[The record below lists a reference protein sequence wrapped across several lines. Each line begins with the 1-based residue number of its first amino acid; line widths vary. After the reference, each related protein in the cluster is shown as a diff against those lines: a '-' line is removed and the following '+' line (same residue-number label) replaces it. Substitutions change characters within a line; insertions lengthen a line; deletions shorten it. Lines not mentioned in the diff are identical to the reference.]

1 MALSDV
7 LREQRILEIAVLSS
21 RAGSRDPFQ
30 TPPYHSVFR
39 YLSDLGANVWFS
51 MTPHLS
57 CVSLLSGTTPQR
69 VPSHSQ
75 P

>member
-39 YLSDLGANVWFS
+39 YLSDLGANVGF
-51 MTPHLS
+51 P
-57 CVSLLSGTTPQR
+57 
-69 VPSHSQ
+69 
-75 P
+75 

>member
-7 LREQRILEIAVLSS
+7 LREQRILEIAQVLSS

-39 YLSDLGANVWFS
+39 YLSDLGANVGF
-51 MTPHLS
+51 P
-57 CVSLLSGTTPQR
+57 
-69 VPSHSQ
+69 
-75 P
+75 